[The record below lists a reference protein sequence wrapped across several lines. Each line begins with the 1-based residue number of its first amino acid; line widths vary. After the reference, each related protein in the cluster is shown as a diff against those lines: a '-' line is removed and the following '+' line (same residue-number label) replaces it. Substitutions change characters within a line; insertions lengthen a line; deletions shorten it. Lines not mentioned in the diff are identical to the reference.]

1 MATATRDVDDRS
13 DETEAR
19 GRSRGFSPRHQRA
32 EDLHDRSL
40 GELLRDLS
48 EQTTRL
54 IQQEIA
60 LANAEMSA
68 KGKQVG
74 AGAGML
80 SGAGLLGIFAFAAF
94 TAMFISILDTGM
106 KFWVAA
112 LIVAVVY
119 ALIAGVLA
127 VIGRNR
133 IRSATP
139 VAPEQAIQSSKEDIQ
154 WAKTQAQSGMR

>member
-1 MATATRDVDDRS
+1 MATATQDVRDRS
-13 DETEAR
+13 EELQRSA
-19 GRSRGFSPRHQRA
+19 GRRERHNRS

-60 LANAEMSA
+60 LAKAEMTE

-80 SGAGLLGIFAFAAF
+80 SGAGLLGIFAFAAL
-94 TAMFISILDTGM
+94 TATFIAALDTGM
-106 KFWVAA
+106 KFWLAA

-127 VIGRNR
+127 LIGRNR
-133 IRSATP
+133 IKSATP
-139 VAPEQAIQSSKEDIQ
+139 VAPEQAIESSKEDIQ